1 MTKLAV
7 HPWPGPAPAPQDGL
21 FVLFLRTDAR
31 RDAARVQVRL
41 AAREALA
48 VILGLP
54 LADIGIDS
62 ISGSPPRI
70 TLAGDACAIGCSFA
84 HEDGYALAAI
94 NLHGAVGVDLMRVQ
108 DIPDWQAVAR
118 DYLGPT
124 ASAAL
129 QAASADARPHA
140 FAQAWTRREAALK
153 RGGQQLGEWKTDI
166 NDATIMLSLPV
177 AELVGS
183 IALLPEKVILC

>member
-1 MTKLAV
+1 MTMLAV

-48 VILGLP
+48 AALHRPLG
-54 LADIGIDS
+54 DIGIDS
-62 ISGSPPRI
+62 LSDSPPRI

-94 NLHGAVGVDLMRVQ
+94 NLHGAIGVDLMRVQ

-118 DYLGPT
+118 DYLGPA

-129 QAASADARPHA
+129 QAIANDERPHA

-153 RGGQQLGEWKTDI
+153 RSGQALGEWQSDI
-166 NDATIMLSLPV
+166 NDATIMLTLPV

-183 IALLPEKVILC
+183 IALLPEKGILC